1 MEPKLIQTEE
11 PKSQTVY
18 VKKVEAP
25 ILDLREL
32 DELLHMSF
40 DDSRAYLVKLSDL
53 FTQNQILFP
62 LITFCWRPDEGCQ
75 PHMQIPCGSTW
86 AQDQICRCQ
95 ISHPGL
101 TRPPSCITSTAHF
114 SSQI

>member
-11 PKSQTVY
+11 PDQRPQTVY

-40 DDSRAYLVKLSDL
+40 EDSRAYLVKLSDL
-53 FTQNQILFP
+53 FTQNQSNS
-62 LITFCWRPDEGCQ
+62 LI
-75 PHMQIPCGSTW
+75 
-86 AQDQICRCQ
+86 
-95 ISHPGL
+95 
-101 TRPPSCITSTAHF
+101 
-114 SSQI
+114 